1 MIRRTALFSIKFFHT
16 GKIEMLYDMVQNT
29 HRIIFRNVFIYSLRK
44 KNRLVLYVRN
54 IM

>member
-1 MIRRTALFSIKFFHT
+1 MA
-16 GKIEMLYDMVQNT
+16 KIEMLYYMIQNT
-29 HRIIFRNVFIYSLRK
+29 HWIIFRNIFIYSLRK